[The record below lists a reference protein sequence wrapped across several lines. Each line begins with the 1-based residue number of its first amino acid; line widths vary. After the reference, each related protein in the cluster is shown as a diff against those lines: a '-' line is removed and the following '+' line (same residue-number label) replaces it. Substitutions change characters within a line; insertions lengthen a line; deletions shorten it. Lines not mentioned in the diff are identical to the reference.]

1 MGLLDDAV
9 PGGKISKP
17 LILALLALVASGA
30 LFGGGEREAAP
41 TKPSGP
47 RPAAD
52 EGGGLLEGFGGLL
65 ERFRQSGHGKIIDS
79 WIGTGPN
86 EPVSPGQL
94 GNTLRPNTIKTLA
107 ERSSMSEEELLRQLS
122 QALPGIVDKLTPK
135 GRVPSLAEL
144 AE

>member
-52 EGGGLLEGFGGLL
+52 EGGGPAR
-65 ERFRQSGHGKIIDS
+65 RFRRSS
-79 WIGTGPN
+79 R
-86 EPVSPGQL
+86 
-94 GNTLRPNTIKTLA
+94 TLPAKRARKDNRFLDRHQA
-107 ERSSMSEEELLRQLS
+107 ERWLI
-122 QALPGIVDKLTPK
+122 PLTQVRLYV
-135 GRVPSLAEL
+135 GR
-144 AE
+144 